1 MNTLPEHR
9 RILSGRTFNEV
20 WHPARYGCAI
30 EIPTRPSIWVR
41 LANWLWRL

>member
-1 MNTLPEHR
+1 MR
-9 RILSGRTFNEV
+9 RDFLDSPDTWLRSSRGIT
-20 WHPARYGCAI
+20 HPARYACAI